1 MLRASA
7 PGAEAT
13 AQLDQMAPHRL
24 SVEEV
29 LTALGTDAQAGLSQG
44 ETSARLRQYGR
55 NELAIEAPEP
65 AWKRLLAQFTDALVV
80 LLLVAA
86 LASAGL
92 WLYERNTALPYEAMA
107 IFAIVLLNALIGYVQ
122 QSRAEKAVAALRLM
136 SAAQARVIRDGAR
149 QSIPATGLVP
159 GDIILIEEG
168 DTIPA
173 DGRLIQCTALQTAEA
188 ALTGESLPVSKNL
201 AAGAAAH
208 GPRAPG

>member
-1 MLRASA
+1 
-7 PGAEAT
+7 GAEAT

-86 LASAGL
+86 LASAGR
-92 WLYERNTALPYEAMA
+92 WLYGRNTALPYEAMA
-107 IFAIVLLNALIGYVQ
+107 IFAIVLLDALIGYVQ
-122 QSRAEKAVAALRLM
+122 QRRAEKAVAALR
-136 SAAQARVIRDGAR
+136 
-149 QSIPATGLVP
+149 
-159 GDIILIEEG
+159 
-168 DTIPA
+168 
-173 DGRLIQCTALQTAEA
+173 
-188 ALTGESLPVSKNL
+188 
-201 AAGAAAH
+201 
-208 GPRAPG
+208 